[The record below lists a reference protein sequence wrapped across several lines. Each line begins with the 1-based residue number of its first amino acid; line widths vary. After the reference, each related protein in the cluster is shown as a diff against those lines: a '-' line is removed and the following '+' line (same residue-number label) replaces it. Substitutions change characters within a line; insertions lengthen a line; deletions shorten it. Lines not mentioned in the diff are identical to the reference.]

1 MHGGTREG
9 LGQCKRPPRALITT
23 PTNNNTTMTL
33 EELRR
38 RLDAVKVE
46 QKDYSE
52 LSVLELLIELYG
64 LKYKLTEELATA
76 GMDEELEAWLY
87 DGHIDVDA
95 VTDEL
100 MEHIDV
106 LEAMK
111 RVCEEIL
118 RAVCDKEFDD

>member
-1 MHGGTREG
+1 M
-9 LGQCKRPPRALITT
+9 QAPT
-23 PTNNNTTMTL
+23 PCFNYYTNTTMTL

-52 LSVLELLIELYG
+52 LSVLELLIELYR

-76 GMDEELEAWLY
+76 GMAEELEAWLY